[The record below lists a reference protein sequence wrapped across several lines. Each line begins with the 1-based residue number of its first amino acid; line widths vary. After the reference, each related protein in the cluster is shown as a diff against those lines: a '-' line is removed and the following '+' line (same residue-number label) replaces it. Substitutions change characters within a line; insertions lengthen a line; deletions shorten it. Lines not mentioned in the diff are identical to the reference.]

1 MIDIGIIG
9 AGTAGMTA
17 AVYALRAG
25 KTALLLELETFGGQ
39 IALSPRVE
47 NYPGI
52 AEISGEAFATGL
64 LTQAMDLGAEVEM
77 GRAVAIQDG
86 PVHKTIVTEDGSFDC
101 GAVIIATGAKH
112 RHLGIPREEELTG
125 RGVSY
130 CAVCDGAFCKG
141 KRVAVVGGGS
151 SAVQDALFLSA
162 FCEEVTLIHRR
173 DRYRAEERE
182 LAQLRARANV
192 RFLPNTVVAV
202 LEGEHLLSGIT
213 VHNVKTGEESRLDV
227 EGLFIAVG
235 QVPDNEAYRDV
246 ATLDEAGYIVAGED
260 CATGVP
266 GIYAAGDC
274 RTKTVRQLT
283 TAAADGSVAA
293 LAACNWL
300 SK

>member
-25 KTALLLELETFGGQ
+25 KTALLLEQETFGGQ

-77 GRAVAIQDG
+77 GRVVAIKDG

-101 GAVIIATGAKH
+101 GAVIIATGVKH
-112 RHLGIPREEELTG
+112 RHLGIHWEEELTG
-125 RGVSY
+125 QGVSY
-130 CAVCDGAFCKG
+130 CAVCDGAFYKG

-151 SAVQDALFLSA
+151 SAVQDAIFLSA
-162 FCEEVTLIHRR
+162 FCEKVTLIHRR

-192 RFLPNTVVAV
+192 RFLPDTVVAA
-202 LEGEHLLSGIT
+202 LEGERLLSGIT

-246 ATLDEAGYIVAGED
+246 ATLDMAGYIVAGED
-260 CATGVP
+260 CATGTP